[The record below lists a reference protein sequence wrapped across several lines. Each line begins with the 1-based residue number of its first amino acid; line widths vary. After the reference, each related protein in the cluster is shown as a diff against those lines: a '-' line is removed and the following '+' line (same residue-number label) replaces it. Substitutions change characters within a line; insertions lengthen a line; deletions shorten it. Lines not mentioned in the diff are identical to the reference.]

1 MAASFSP
8 SVNIIRDAKKDLSY
22 IVTPN
27 AEQVALQITDAFKK
41 GVHAFTL
48 IGSYGTGKSSFLWAL
63 QQNLQNKTHFFGQ
76 SFLTNGP
83 VRIINFIGVHQSL
96 IEHFAEQ
103 LEVKNSLKGNQKIFD
118 ALFQEYEKVRSK
130 NGLLVIAIDEFG
142 KFLEYAAKFDPDREL
157 YFIQQLAEFVNDTD
171 RNIILI
177 TTLHQNFE
185 AYSAIELSES
195 QRQEWKKVKGR
206 LKEITFNEPV
216 EQLLILASKALK
228 SEGKNRGI
236 ADSILKLE
244 QKHYLLSV
252 DTSLIKQLGDSL
264 FPLDFISAYALTK
277 ALQRYGQNER
287 SLFTFL
293 EIEKLAQK
301 KVFGL
306 SEVYDYLFNEY
317 YSYLTTSNNADYT
330 AWASIRD
337 AVQRCESHI
346 EDSELSVRIVK
357 AIGLL
362 KIFGSKAAKLDR
374 QLLKNYFELIGES
387 GNVKS
392 TIDQLEK
399 LQVLYFAKYS
409 QCFKIFE
416 GTDVN
421 IEEELLHAAKEISD
435 QIDLAKKLRDHF
447 EFPFISAKAVSYENG
462 TPRFF
467 GFDINDSLFYKQP
480 IGEIDGYVNLIL
492 NPKINFKELASYSK
506 KCEEAI
512 LFGYFNNAKQIRD
525 TIFDIEKTQLVI
537 SKNSDDRVAK
547 RELENILASQRQ
559 LLSHFVW
566 DALYSADVSWLYK
579 GKTIRMSSRAELNKQ
594 LSLISEDVYF
604 KTPVYRNEL
613 INKHSISGA
622 IHGARKN
629 FFAALVKANDQENLG
644 IEKESFP
651 PEKTIYITLLK
662 ETKLHIRNKTEWDFV
677 ESPTNSPFDDLWIAS
692 EDFLESCKAE
702 RRPVSDFFDQLS
714 QRPFKMKQGFLEF
727 WIPTFL
733 FIKRDDFAL
742 FGDQGYIPELNDTIL
757 YLLNRNTKEFT
768 IKTFDVRGVKL
779 NLYNRY
785 REFLQLDKSK
795 KVSNHSFIESI
806 RPFLVLYK
814 QLPEYSRKTSR
825 LSPETLAIRKA
836 IENSQDPEKV
846 FFEDFPKAL
855 KTDIKHLSASKES
868 LENYIANLQGAIREL
883 RIAVDELTDRIELF
897 LVSEIMGN
905 RKIKF
910 PAYKETLQ
918 RRYSG
923 LKEHQLLAKQ
933 KSFLMRINSPLDD
946 RKSWIASIV
955 HAVIGKTLETLR
967 DEDEEILKDRLLFMV
982 QEMDNL
988 SELSAHHQN
997 DQEELIKLD
1006 LTTSEGLSKNVIRVP
1021 TGKREEIRKQ
1031 TLEIKKLLGKD
1042 KRVNLAILSQLLKD
1056 LLKQ

>member
-1 MAASFSP
+1 MPASFSP

-27 AEQVALQITDAFKK
+27 AERVALQITDAYKK

-63 QQNLQNKTHFFGQ
+63 QQTLQSKKHFFGEG
-76 SFLTNGP
+76 FLTNGP
-83 VRIINFIGVHQSL
+83 VRIINFVGVHQSL
-96 IEHFAEQ
+96 IEHFAEE

-118 ALFQEYEKVRSK
+118 TLFQEYEKVRSK

-171 RNIILI
+171 RNILLI

-185 AYSAIELSES
+185 AYSTIELSEA

-216 EQLLILASKALK
+216 EQLLILASKTLK
-228 SEGKNRGI
+228 SKGKNRGI
-236 ADSILKLE
+236 AVSILKLE

-252 DTSLIKQLGDSL
+252 DTSLIKELGDSL

-306 SEVYDYLFNEY
+306 PEVYDYLFNEY

-337 AVQRCESHI
+337 AIQRCESHI
-346 EDSELSVRIVK
+346 EDSDLSVKIIK
-357 AIGLL
+357 AVGLL
-362 KIFGSKAAKLDR
+362 KLFGSKAAKIDR
-374 QLLKNYFELIGES
+374 QFLRTYFELIGEN

-392 TIDQLEK
+392 TVDQLEK
-399 LQVLYFAKYS
+399 LQVIYFAKYN

-435 QIDLAKKLRDHF
+435 EIDLAKKLKDHF
-447 EFPFISAKAVSYENG
+447 DFPFISAKAISYKNG

-467 GFDINDSLFYKQP
+467 GFDINDSLSFKQP

-492 NPKINFKELASYSK
+492 NPKIDLKELASYSK

-547 RELENILASQRQ
+547 RELENILSSQRQ

-579 GKTIRMSSRAELNKQ
+579 GRQTRISSRAELNKQ
-594 LSLISEDVYF
+594 LSIISEDVYF
-604 KTPVYRNEL
+604 KTPIYRNEL
-613 INKHSISGA
+613 INKHTISGA

-629 FFAALVKANDQENLG
+629 FFAALVRANEQENLG

-651 PEKTIYITLLK
+651 PEKTIYITLLR
-662 ETKLHIRNKTEWDFV
+662 ETKLHIRSKTEWDFV
-677 ESPTNSPFDDLWIAS
+677 ESPTNSPFDDLWTAS
-692 EDFLESCKAE
+692 EEFLESCKSE

-727 WIPTFL
+727 WIPSFL

-742 FGDQGYIPELNDTIL
+742 FGDQGYIPEMNDTIL

-785 REFLQLDKSK
+785 REFLQLGKSK

-814 QLPEYSRKTSR
+814 QLPDYSKKTSR

-836 IENSQDPEKV
+836 IENSQDPERV

-897 LVSEIMGN
+897 IVSEIMGN
-905 RKIKF
+905 KKIKF

-918 RRYSG
+918 SRYSG

-988 SELSAHHQN
+988 SELSAHQQN

-1006 LTTSEGLSKNVIRVP
+1006 LTTSEGLSKNIIRVP
-1021 TGKREEIRKQ
+1021 TGKKEEIRKQ

-1042 KRVNLAILSQLLKD
+1042 RRVNLAILSQLLKD
-1056 LLKQ
+1056 QLK

>member
-8 SVNIIRDAKKDLSY
+8 SVNIIRDAKKDISY
-22 IVTPN
+22 IVTLN
-27 AEQVALQITDAFKK
+27 AEHVALQITDAFKK
-41 GVHAFTL
+41 GIHAFTL

-96 IEHFAEQ
+96 IEHFSEQ

-130 NGLLVIAIDEFG
+130 KGLLVIAIDEFG

-216 EQLLILASKALK
+216 EQLLILASKTLK
-228 SEGKNRGI
+228 NKGKNRGI

-252 DTSLIKQLGDSL
+252 DTSLIKELGDSL

-346 EDSELSVRIVK
+346 EDSELSVKIIKV
-357 AIGLL
+357 IGLL
-362 KIFGSKAAKLDR
+362 KLFGSKAAKIDK
-374 QLLKNYFELIGES
+374 QFLKTYFELIGEN

-399 LQVLYFAKYS
+399 LQVIYFAKYNQS
-409 QCFKIFE
+409 FKIFE

-435 QIDLAKKLRDHF
+435 EIDLAKKLRDHF

-480 IGEIDGYVNLIL
+480 VGEIDGYVNLIL
-492 NPKINFKELASYSK
+492 NPKIDLKELASYSK

-512 LFGYFNNAKQIRD
+512 LFGYFNNAKQIKD
-525 TIFDIEKTQLVI
+525 TIFDIDKTQLVI

-579 GKTIRMSSRAELNKQ
+579 GKTIQLSSRAELNKQ
-594 LSLISEDVYF
+594 LSIISEDVYF

-651 PEKTIYITLLK
+651 PEKTIYITLLR
-662 ETKLHIRNKTEWDFV
+662 ETKLHIPNKTEWDFV
-677 ESPTNSPFDDLWIAS
+677 ESATNSPFAELWTAS
-692 EDFLESCKAE
+692 EEFLESCKAE
-702 RRPVSDFFDQLS
+702 RRPVGDFFDQLS
-714 QRPFKMKQGFLEF
+714 KRPFKMKQGFLEF

-883 RIAVDELTDRIELF
+883 RIAVDELSDRIELF
-897 LVSEIMGN
+897 IVSEIMGN
-905 RKIKF
+905 KKIKF
-910 PAYKETLQ
+910 PAYKEILQ
-918 RRYSG
+918 SRYSG

-967 DEDEEILKDRLLFMV
+967 DEEEEILKDRLLFMV

-988 SELSAHHQN
+988 SELSAQHQN

-1006 LTTSEGLSKNVIRVP
+1006 LTTSEGLSKNIIRVP
-1021 TGKREEIRKQ
+1021 AGKKDEIRKQ
-1031 TLEIKKLLGKD
+1031 TLEIKKILGKD

-1056 LLKQ
+1056 LLK

>member
-27 AEQVALQITDAFKK
+27 SEKVALQITDAFKK

-63 QQNLQNKTHFFGQ
+63 QQTLQNKTHFFGQ
-76 SFLTNGP
+76 GLLTTGP

-157 YFIQQLAEFVNDTD
+157 YFIQQLAEFVNDTA

-185 AYSAIELSES
+185 AYSAIELSDS

-216 EQLLILASKALK
+216 EQLLILAAKALK
-228 SEGKNRGI
+228 SKGKNRGV
-236 ADSILKLE
+236 ADSIFKLE
-244 QKHYLLSV
+244 QKHHLLSV
-252 DTSLIKQLGDSL
+252 DTSLIKELGDSL
-264 FPLDFISAYALTK
+264 FPLDFISAYTLTK

-293 EIEKLAQK
+293 EIEKLTQR

-306 SEVYDYLFNEY
+306 AEVYDYLFNEY
-317 YSYLTTSNNADYT
+317 YSYLTASNNADYT

-337 AVQRCESHI
+337 AIQRCESHI
-346 EDSELSVRIVK
+346 EDSDLSIKIIK
-357 AIGLL
+357 AVGLL
-362 KIFGSKAAKLDR
+362 KLFGSKAAKLDR
-374 QLLKNYFELIGES
+374 LFLKTYFELIGEN
-387 GNVKS
+387 GNIKS
-392 TIDQLEK
+392 AIEQLEK
-399 LQVLYFAKYS
+399 LQVIYFAKYNQS
-409 QCFKIFE
+409 FKIFE

-435 QIDLAKKLRDHF
+435 EIDLAKKLSDHF
-447 EFPFISAKAVSYENG
+447 EFPFISAKAISYEYG

-467 GFDINDSLFYKQP
+467 GFDINDTLSFKQP
-480 IGEIDGYVNLIL
+480 TGEIDGYVNLIL
-492 NPKINFKELASYSK
+492 NPKIDLRELITYSK

-547 RELENILASQRQ
+547 HELENILSSQRQ

-566 DALYSADVSWLYK
+566 DALYSPDVNWLYK
-579 GKTIRMSSRAELNKQ
+579 GKAIRISSRAELNKQ
-594 LSLISEDVYF
+594 LSIISKDIYF
-604 KTPVYRNEL
+604 KTPIYRNEL

-644 IEKESFP
+644 IEKDSFP
-651 PEKTIYITLLK
+651 PEKTIYITLLR
-662 ETKLHIRNKTEWDFV
+662 ETKLHIRNKTEWDFA
-677 ESPTNSPFDDLWIAS
+677 ESPTNSPFGDLWTAS
-692 EDFLESCKAE
+692 EEFLESCKAE

-727 WIPTFL
+727 WIPSFL

-795 KVSNHSFIESI
+795 KVSNNSFIESI

-883 RIAVDELTDRIELF
+883 RVAVDELTDRIELF
-897 LVSEIMGN
+897 LVSEILGN
-905 RKIKF
+905 KKIKF
-910 PAYKETLQ
+910 PAYKEILQ
-918 RRYSG
+918 SRYSG

-967 DEDEEILKDRLLFMV
+967 DEEEEILKDRLLFMV

-988 SELSAHHQN
+988 SELSTLEQN
-997 DQEELIKLD
+997 DKEELIKLD
-1006 LTTSEGLSKNVIRVP
+1006 LTTHEGLSKNIIRVP
-1021 TGKREEIRKQ
+1021 AGKKEEIRKQ
-1031 TLEIKKLLGKD
+1031 TVEIKKLLGKD

-1056 LLKQ
+1056 QLK